1 MKPRNQGNGAVMGAK
16 KWAVLAVALATV
28 APLWAQR
35 GPGNALGGPNR
46 NGQCV
51 FAGDTTALGAL
62 TQDETKWVGFM
73 REEEKLARDVYLT
86 LYAKHKLAVFDNI
99 ADSEQRHFDALGR
112 VIARYGLADPVK
124 SDEVG
129 AFTEPELASL
139 YQKLITDGAA
149 SEEAALRVGA
159 AIEELDIRD
168 LDAAIKATDNAD
180 ILRVYGNLRRGST
193 NHLRAFV
200 ARLQALELTYE
211 AKYLDPAA
219 LKVILNSPWERG
231 NGRRG
236 GRGQGQGIC
245 WRQ

>member
-1 MKPRNQGNGAVMGAK
+1 MASDPA
-16 KWAVLAVALATV
+16 
-28 APLWAQR
+28 
-35 GPGNALGGPNR
+35 
-46 NGQCV
+46 
-51 FAGDTTALGAL
+51 ALGAL
-62 TQDETKWVGFM
+62 TSDETKWVAFM

-86 LYAKHKLAVFDNI
+86 LYAKHKLAVFDRI
-99 ADSEQRHFDALGR
+99 AESEQRHLDALGG
-112 VIARYGLADPVK
+112 VIARYGLTDPVK
-124 SDEVG
+124 SDAVG
-129 AFTEPELASL
+129 AFTDSALASL
-139 YQKLITDGAA
+139 YQKLIDEGAP

-200 ARLQALELTYE
+200 AHLGALGLTYE
-211 AKYLDPAA
+211 ARYLDPAA
-219 LKVILNSPWERG
+219 LKVIVNSPWERG

-245 WRQ
+245 WRQRLV